1 MLDTKP
7 VTAYLHQVARLF
19 PNERSKERA
28 YRADLQNLLGQ
39 LFPSL
44 TVLHEPSGVD
54 GGMPDFL
61 IENRDHAAL
70 CYLETKDI
78 GTDLGFGPCSTPHDR
93 EQFERYRAAFT
104 TLVYT
109 DYLTFRFYRSGTL
122 RDEIRIADI
131 DGHKITPLPA
141 ACRALAERL
150 ADFTTT
156 LEPVRTAAR
165 LASLM
170 ASKARLVQRV
180 VLHALQSDSAAEES
194 DSLRHFYGYLKSSL
208 MADLTEHAFAD
219 VYAQTMAYGLFAA
232 RVHDTKPKAVF
243 TLERVSTLIPASNSL
258 LRRLFQNI
266 ANLPHD
272 SPIRLEAAGLAEI
285 FAVAEMPTILE
296 HFGDPADA
304 QHDPFVHFYE
314 TFLSEYDAALRKVRG
329 VWYTPNSVVRY
340 IVRAVDACLKRDFGL
355 PDGLADTSKTTI
367 SVKRDG
373 QTVSETFHKVQ
384 ILDPAVGTGTF
395 LAETIRHIH
404 AAVFKN
410 MQGAWPGYVE
420 QDLIPRLNG
429 FEILIASYAMAHLK
443 LYLTLKESGCRAD
456 RQRLRIYLTN
466 TLEPHGAATG
476 TLFDDYWVAQ
486 EVRQADAVKR
496 DTPVMVVL
504 GNPPYSGESANKS
517 AWIMGLMEDYKKEPG
532 GVNRLDERNPKWI
545 NDDYVKFIRFAESLI
560 ERTREGIVA
569 FINNHGFLDNPT
581 FRGMRW
587 RLLSAFDAVYILD
600 LHGNSKRKETAPGGG
615 KDENV
620 FDIQQGVSINLFVK
634 TGKKAPGAL
643 ARVYHADLYGTRE
656 QKYAFLDAHAF
667 GDTPFKEL
675 TPAAPEYFFVPR
687 DTTLETEYK
696 QGFAVDEL
704 FPITTVGVLTARDAL
719 TIHFSR
725 EDVKKTVRDFSSLP
739 VETARH
745 NYDLGNDARD
755 WSVKGAQQDLIDTK
769 LNEALIVSY
778 QYRPFDYRFTYYTGI
793 SKGFICNP
801 RSNIMRQLN
810 GRQNL
815 ALLVCKQSAVDTWE
829 HAFITNMIADDSL
842 VSNRTKER
850 GYVFPLYLYH
860 TDPNGLGI
868 ETREPNLNPEVV
880 TRVAEALG
888 AEPEPLE
895 LFDYVYAVLHAPDY
909 RARYQVFL
917 KSDFPRVPLPKDKAA
932 FRRLSAVGARLRL
945 LHLMEDADAARCATY
960 PESGGNAVDK
970 IRYEDGRVWISET
983 QYFGNVPVRAWGFI
997 VGGYQPA
1004 NKWLKDR
1011 VGRTLTYADIAHYT
1025 RLVAALDETAEI
1037 MAKLNIM

>member
-1 MLDTKP
+1 MLDSKP

-19 PNERSKERA
+19 PNARSKERA

-39 LFPSL
+39 LLPSL
-44 TVLHEPSGVD
+44 TVIHEPSGVT
-54 GGMPDFL
+54 GGDPDFL
-61 IENRDHAAL
+61 IENRNHAAL

-78 GTDLGFGPCSTPHDR
+78 GTDLAFGASATPHDR
-93 EQFERYRAAFT
+93 EQFDRYRAAFA

-109 DYLTFRFYRSGTL
+109 DYLTFRFYRGGTL

-131 DGHKITPLPA
+131 DGLKITPLPD

-150 ADFTTT
+150 ADFTAR
-156 LEPVRTAAR
+156 LEPVKTAAC

-180 VLHALQSDSAAEES
+180 VLRALREDGSAEES

-243 TLERVSTLIPASNSL
+243 SLERVCTLIPASNSL

-266 ANLPHD
+266 ANLPPD

-285 FAVAEMPTILE
+285 FAAADMPAILE

-355 PDGLADTSKTTI
+355 PAGLADTSKTT
-367 SVKRDG
+367 VPVTRDG

-404 AAVFKN
+404 AAVFKD

-456 RQRLRIYLTN
+456 KQRLRIYLTN
-466 TLEPHGAATG
+466 TLEPHGLATG

-517 AWIMGLMEDYKKEPG
+517 DWIMGLMEDYKKEPG
-532 GVNRLDERNPKWI
+532 GKDRLNERNPKWV
-545 NDDYVKFIRFAESLI
+545 NDYYVKFIRFAESLI

-615 KDENV
+615 RDENV

-634 TGKKAPGAL
+634 TGQKRPGAPG
-643 ARVYHADLYGTRE
+643 RVFHADLYGTRE
-656 QKYAFLDAHAF
+656 EKYAFLDTHGLA
-667 GDTPFKEL
+667 DTPFKEL
-675 TPAAPEYFFVPR
+675 TPASPEYFFVPR
-687 DTTLETEYK
+687 DTTLEAEYK

-704 FPITTVGVLTARDAL
+704 FPMSAPGIVTARDSLTIQFTCEELKKNIHEFSAL
-719 TIHFSR
+719 TVDKAR
-725 EDVKKTVRDFSSLP
+725 ADYSLGK
-739 VETARH
+739 
-745 NYDLGNDARD
+745 NARD
-755 WSVKGAQQDLIDTK
+755 WSVEGAQRDLIDSK
-769 LNEALIVSY
+769 LDDKLIVPY
-778 QYRPFDYRFTYYTGI
+778 HYRPFDIRYTYYTGKT
-793 SKGFICNP
+793 KGFICMP
-801 RSNIMRQLN
+801 RGSVMKHMIDHDNIAMLISRQ
-810 GRQNL
+810 
-815 ALLVCKQSAVDTWE
+815 AATDTWT
-829 HAFITNMIADDSL
+829 HVQVTQQIADNRIHY
-842 VSNRTKER
+842 SNK
-850 GYVFPLYLYH
+850 GIPLLCPLYLFH
-860 TDPNGLGI
+860 TDAGGLGI
-868 ETREPNLNPEVV
+868 ETREPNLNPEIVA
-880 TRVAEALG
+880 RVAEAIG
-888 AEPEPLE
+888 AEPGPLA

-909 RARYQVFL
+909 RARYQTFL
-917 KSDFPRVPLPKDKAA
+917 KSDFPRVPVPSGKAA
-932 FRRLSAVGARLRL
+932 FKRLAAVGARLRA
-945 LHLMEDADAARCATY
+945 LHLLEETDAARGATY
-960 PESGGNAVDK
+960 PEPGGNAVEK
-970 IRYEDGRVWISET
+970 IRYGDGRVWISET
-983 QYFGNVPVRAWGFI
+983 QYFGNVSERAWGFI

-1004 NKWLKDR
+1004 GKWLKDR
-1011 VGRTLTYADIAHYT
+1011 VGRTLTYADIAHYA

-1037 MAKLNIM
+1037 MEKLTYR

>member
-1 MLDTKP
+1 MLDTRP
-7 VTAYLHQVARLF
+7 ITAYLQQVAKLL
-19 PNERSKERA
+19 PNARSKERA
-28 YRADLQNLLGQ
+28 YRSDLQNLLGQ
-39 LFPSL
+39 LLPSR
-44 TVLHEPSGVD
+44 TVIHEPAGVD
-54 GGMPDFL
+54 GGAPDFL

-78 GTDLGFGPCSTPHDR
+78 GTDLAFGLCATPHDR
-93 EQFERYRAAFT
+93 EQFERYRSAFT
-104 TLVYT
+104 TLIYT
-109 DYLTFRFYRSGTL
+109 DYLTFRFYRGGVL

-131 DGHKITPLPA
+131 DGLKLTPLPD
-141 ACRALAERL
+141 ACHALTERL
-150 ADFTTT
+150 ADFTAT

-180 VLHALQSDSAAEES
+180 VLHALREDSAAEES

-243 TLERVSTLIPASNSL
+243 TLERVSSLIPASNSL

-266 ANLPHD
+266 ANLPPE

-285 FAVAEMPTILE
+285 FAVADMPAILE
-296 HFGDPADA
+296 HFGDPADT

-355 PDGLADTSKTTI
+355 PAGLADTSKTAVPVT
-367 SVKRDG
+367 RDG
-373 QTVSETFHKVQ
+373 KTVSETFHKVQ

-404 AAVFKN
+404 AAVFQN

-456 RQRLRIYLTN
+456 KQRLRIYLTN
-466 TLEPHGAATG
+466 TLEPHGLSTG

-504 GNPPYSGESANKS
+504 GNPPYSGESTNKS
-517 AWIMGLMEDYKKEPG
+517 DWIMGLMEDYKKEPG
-532 GVNRLDERNPKWI
+532 GVNRLAERNPKWI

-560 ERTREGIVA
+560 ARASEGIVA

-587 RLLSAFDAVYILD
+587 RLLSAFDALYILD
-600 LHGNSKRKETAPGGG
+600 LHGSSKRKETAPGGG

-634 TGKKAPGAL
+634 TGKKRPGAL
-643 ARVYHADLYGTRE
+643 ARVFHADLYGTRE
-656 QKYAFLDAHAF
+656 EKYAFLDSH
-667 GDTPFKEL
+667 GLVDTPFKEL

-687 DTTLETEYK
+687 DTTLEAEYK
-696 QGFAVDEL
+696 QGFAVNEL
-704 FPITTVGVLTARDAL
+704 FPINSVGVLTARDAL
-719 TIHFSR
+719 TVQFSI
-725 EDVKKTVRDFSSLP
+725 EDVKKTVRVFSSLP

-745 NYDLGNDARD
+745 SYDLGNDARD
-755 WSVKGAQQDLIDTK
+755 WSVNGAQQDLLHTK
-769 LNEALIVSY
+769 LNEALIVPY
-778 QYRPFDYRFTYYTGI
+778 HYRPFDHRFTYYTGN

-801 RSNIMRQLN
+801 RANIMKQLI
-810 GRQNL
+810 GRENL
-815 ALLVCKQSAVDTWE
+815 ALLVCKQSAVASWE
-829 HAFITNMIADDSL
+829 HVFVTKAIADDSL

-850 GYVFPLYLYH
+850 GYVFPLYLFH
-860 TDPNGLGI
+860 ADADGLGI
-868 ETREPNLNPEVV
+868 EMREPNLNPEIVAL
-880 TRVAEALG
+880 VAEAIG
-888 AEPEPLE
+888 AAPEPLA

-909 RARYQVFL
+909 RALYQTFL
-917 KSDFPRVPLPKDKAA
+917 KSDFPRVPMPKGKSA
-932 FRRLSAVGARLRL
+932 FKRLSAVGARLRV
-945 LHLMEDADAARCATY
+945 LHLLEDVDAARCATY
-960 PESGGNAVDK
+960 PEDGNNAVDK
-970 IRYEDGRVWISET
+970 IRYEGGRVWINDT
-983 QYFGNVPVRAWGFI
+983 QYFGNVPPRAWGFI

-1011 VGRTLTYADIAHYT
+1011 VGRTLAYADIAHYT
-1025 RLVAALDETAEI
+1025 RMIAALDETAEI
-1037 MAKLNIM
+1037 MAGLTVV